1 MFTAGRRNPRT
12 GGKTPK
18 QPSEWLWPKFGVWET
33 FGTCGGLF
41 SIACRND
48 AMQYQYKA
56 EPKDAPEELLPQF
69 AMARCL
75 TETHFQQ
82 RSDQETVVVPTAT
95 ETEVPG
101 SY

>member
-1 MFTAGRRNPRT
+1 
-12 GGKTPK
+12 
-18 QPSEWLWPKFGVWET
+18 
-33 FGTCGGLF
+33 
-41 SIACRND
+41 
-48 AMQYQYKA
+48 MQYQYKA

-82 RSDQETVVVPTAT
+82 RSDQETVAVPTAT